1 MQMFFKTV
9 FCCMLV
15 LSLAMLPQGAEGLLA
30 LNRGEYQ
37 DARGKLAE
45 ALENRENLSLEIISG
60 YAETFLASG
69 EYDAGLQATRSLQD
83 KFPTNPHLYYS
94 AALFFKAT
102 GQYAAG
108 KELLADCIVQTP
120 DYYPAYLLQ
129 GELLLLTGQRDAALN
144 AFRQI
149 TNASDIANDNNALR
163 LLLARTLTH
172 TGDFHKANA
181 IHQSIYQSDP
191 QNVENLYYWGVL
203 FSDKY
208 NTAEAGQTFEEALA
222 INPNNAKLYAA
233 AAKNAGGLISKV
245 DLAKKALAN
254 NPKSVAA
261 LNVLAEVHILDSK
274 YEKAL
279 DVTEEALAINPK
291 DEQALGHRAS
301 VYHLSNDWVKVN
313 SLSTQ
318 LLATNP
324 EGSSYFVTLAE
335 NCVNRFRYK
344 DAVTFCEQ
352 AVAANNRDWQA
363 FALLGANLLRTG
375 DVAGARTNLEIAFKG
390 DSFNLFARNALEL
403 LDEYEKFAT
412 MESEHFQLVIHRSES
427 AVLGANILAVA
438 EECWQALSQRY
449 DYQPAG
455 KMRIEAY
462 NDHDDFAV
470 RVSGLPGVGLLGV
483 CFGDV
488 LALDTPKAQA
498 GQPYN
503 WAQTLWHEIAHVM
516 ALGVSDHRVPRWFT
530 EGLSVYEEMRAYP
543 RWRRKMKLQLYTALE
558 KGMLPAL
565 SNINE
570 GFTRPTFPEQV
581 GLTYYQSSRWIE
593 FIVNRY
599 GFSAIT
605 GLLEAFKSRQSDEAA
620 IQSVLGVDIE
630 TLNSQLFTDLRN
642 EMAQH
647 AAVMENL
654 PPQFSFEHKMG
665 AAPAPVGTGNPF
677 FEKVRNGYKLLDE
690 KAYSAAE
697 SAFQEAIEI
706 FPDYDSD
713 ASPYLGL
720 AAVYRET
727 GNKESLIAALQT
739 YLAVTEYG
747 GAEARELAAL
757 MTEKNAETAAVKYY
771 QQSLETEPYEISAR
785 EALAELFRVNGNYR
799 SEIAERN
806 AIVALDPV
814 DKSAAYYELAQSYL
828 AADNKREARNN
839 VLRALD
845 LAPGFRDAQRLLLKC
860 VDR

>member
-1 MQMFFKTV
+1 MRMFFRTV
-9 FCCMLV
+9 LACLV
-15 LSLAMLPQGAEGLLA
+15 LLTLAMFPQGADGLLA
-30 LNRGEYQ
+30 LNQGDYQ
-37 DARGKLAE
+37 DAREKLAATLQSAE
-45 ALENRENLSLEIISG
+45 NISLENVVG
-60 YAETFLASG
+60 YAETFLATG
-69 EYDAGLQATRSLQD
+69 EYDSGRKAVKNLRG
-83 KFPTNPHLYYS
+83 KFPGNPHLHY
-94 AALFFKAT
+94 AEALLLKAT
-102 GQYAAG
+102 GQYAAA
-108 KELLADCIVQTP
+108 KELLNSCIAQSPT
-120 DYYPAYLLQ
+120 YYPAHLLH
-129 GELLLLTGQRDAALN
+129 GELLLLTGDRDAAAS
-144 AFRQI
+144 AFQKI
-149 TNASDIANDNNALR
+149 TTAANIANDNNALR
-163 LLLARTLTH
+163 LVLARALTYS
-172 TGDFHKANA
+172 GDFHKANA
-181 IHQSIYQSDP
+181 IHQSLYRSAPKD
-191 QNVENLYYWGVL
+191 VENLYCWGEL

-222 INPNNAKLYAA
+222 INPNSAKLYAA

-245 DLAKKALAN
+245 DLAKKALAI
-254 NPKSVAA
+254 NPKNIPAM
-261 LNVLAEVHILDSK
+261 NVLAEVHILDSK

-279 DVTEEALAINPK
+279 EVTEEALAINPK

-301 VYHLSNDWVKVN
+301 VYHLKNDQEQVN
-313 SLSTQ
+313 EIADQ
-318 LLATNP
+318 FQAINP
-324 EGSSYFVTLAE
+324 QGSRFFVTLAE

-344 DAVTFCEQ
+344 DAVAFCKQ

-375 DVAGARTNLEIAFKG
+375 DVAGARENLEIAFKG

-403 LDEYEKFAT
+403 LDEYEKFAIL
-412 MESEHFQLVIHRSES
+412 ESEHFQLVIHHSES

-438 EECWQALSQRY
+438 EDCWQALSKRY
-449 DYQPAG
+449 NYRPAG

-530 EGLSVYEEMRAYP
+530 EGLSVYEEMRAHP
-543 RWRRKMKLQLYTALE
+543 RWRRKMKLQLYAAQE
-558 KGMLPAL
+558 RGMLPAL

-599 GFSAIT
+599 GFSAIS
-605 GLLEAFKSRQSDEAA
+605 GLLEAFKDRQSDEAA
-620 IQSVLGVDIE
+620 IQAVLGVDIE

-654 PPQFSFEHKMG
+654 PPQFSFENKMG
-665 AAPAPVGTGNPF
+665 AAPAPAGIGNPF
-677 FEKVRNGYKLLDE
+677 FEKIRDGYRLLDE
-690 KAYSAAE
+690 KKYNAAE
-697 SAFQEAIEI
+697 SAFRDAVDI

-727 GNKESLIAALQT
+727 GKNESLIAALQT

-757 MTEKNAETAAVKYY
+757 MQQNNAAAAAVKYY

-785 EALAELFRVNGNYR
+785 QALAELYRENGSYQA
-799 SEIAERN
+799 EITERN
-806 AIVALDPV
+806 AIVALNPV
-814 DKSAAYYELAQSYL
+814 DKSAAYYELAQSHF
-828 AADNKREARNN
+828 AADNKKEARDN

-845 LAPGFRDAQRLLLKC
+845 LAPGFRDAQRLLLRC
-860 VDR
+860 VD